1 MVLFIFA
8 LFPLSPTARAADE
21 VIVSVNEN
29 LNGCQEYIWDV
40 YDAGADFTLDIAA
53 MRMQFPNFTHIRIRA
68 DPVNLQHAIGRVTIT
83 NLPSAD
89 PEILILIA
97 DCVDVPN
104 FPATPDNFFFINSLP
119 MCSNWGGLAIGSN
132 ADVSKITLAAKVGGN
147 ITGTVTVGRVF
158 SVVANGSIN
167 ADVTSTNTD
176 SLSDPSDD
184 SIGFLS
190 ASNAILGSISATNGS
205 INTIRCGVNNA
216 SSGGIDGDI
225 KAENGLIQDI
235 LSTGPIGANR
245 PSNNKVKIRAGYGI
259 IQTTCRYVNAQGVVQ
274 PRNMTAEVRADVQ
287 ADLTPEDYVRD
298 EQHGKIEK
306 FNVSGDYSG
315 EIKAWT
321 VRPLTYTGGDP
332 NGDHGIFISGAM
344 TGPITIERNVLT
356 ASIIAGSFSQP
367 IIVGEE
373 LKGQIVAT
381 EGPIHSIVVGRDPAY
396 SIEGFRGITGSIAG
410 MSWAPYCTNNTTEP
424 PALIRSPVS
433 IGLIDTPAIDLI
445 NKYTGCRIESPI
457 IGELR
462 VDSLVFAIVWSGVN
476 QTTGPVAS
484 DPTAYADIG
493 IIDIGNMY
501 CGHGTAEDACF
512 GPTAI
517 YVDQFTSCTIAS
529 LMGGAIYTPDL
540 PQDKTIWIGCQLD
553 WDLSG
558 GPGGISGVQ
567 VPNPSNTQ
575 TCGQIIVHEALG
587 LQGQVIINGSN
598 DYPACVPATQDP
610 VRAEWTG
617 LVKITED
624 PDDIRLY
631 PGAPDPDEAPFY
643 LRPASQLGGYWD
655 SPANNYSRGAVG
667 VAPFALHYASCSPP
681 NDPLNPANNPPQIM
695 QTAFQH
701 SLVDQSEWIDVIL
714 DFYGPIVAS
723 SSGAPLIQAFHLVNG
738 NTIDITPYIVAEIV
752 DEPLAPFSRKLR
764 LYGAGNYRFTVGVI
778 RIEPILIDTNQP
790 GLGFTLRSD
799 GVNGLPSVR
808 DFAYHFE
815 LLHDC
820 NNDNIE
826 DPIDPLPANCV
837 LEGYCPADFNL
848 DGFVDYFDYTD
859 YVDCFETGFCPPHND
874 ADVNGDG
881 FVDYFDYDMYVG
893 IFENGC

>member
-1 MVLFIFA
+1 
-8 LFPLSPTARAADE
+8 
-21 VIVSVNEN
+21 
-29 LNGCQEYIWDV
+29 
-40 YDAGADFTLDIAA
+40 
-53 MRMQFPNFTHIRIRA
+53 
-68 DPVNLQHAIGRVTIT
+68 
-83 NLPSAD
+83 
-89 PEILILIA
+89 
-97 DCVDVPN
+97 
-104 FPATPDNFFFINSLP
+104 
-119 MCSNWGGLAIGSN
+119 
-132 ADVSKITLAAKVGGN
+132 
-147 ITGTVTVGRVF
+147 
-158 SVVANGSIN
+158 
-167 ADVTSTNTD
+167 
-176 SLSDPSDD
+176 
-184 SIGFLS
+184 
-190 ASNAILGSISATNGS
+190 
-205 INTIRCGVNNA
+205 
-216 SSGGIDGDI
+216 
-225 KAENGLIQDI
+225 
-235 LSTGPIGANR
+235 
-245 PSNNKVKIRAGYGI
+245 
-259 IQTTCRYVNAQGVVQ
+259 
-274 PRNMTAEVRADVQ
+274 
-287 ADLTPEDYVRD
+287 
-298 EQHGKIEK
+298 
-306 FNVSGDYSG
+306 
-315 EIKAWT
+315 
-321 VRPLTYTGGDP
+321 
-332 NGDHGIFISGAM
+332 
-344 TGPITIERNVLT
+344 
-356 ASIIAGSFSQP
+356 
-367 IIVGEE
+367 
-373 LKGQIVAT
+373 
-381 EGPIHSIVVGRDPAY
+381 
-396 SIEGFRGITGSIAG
+396 
-410 MSWAPYCTNNTTEP
+410 
-424 PALIRSPVS
+424 
-433 IGLIDTPAIDLI
+433 
-445 NKYTGCRIESPI
+445 
-457 IGELR
+457 
-462 VDSLVFAIVWSGVN
+462 
-476 QTTGPVAS
+476 
-484 DPTAYADIG
+484 
-493 IIDIGNMY
+493 
-501 CGHGTAEDACF
+501 
-512 GPTAI
+512 
-517 YVDQFTSCTIAS
+517 
-529 LMGGAIYTPDL
+529 
-540 PQDKTIWIGCQLD
+540 
-553 WDLSG
+553 
-558 GPGGISGVQ
+558 VQ